1 MYVIDNIDMYAEVKF
16 KDRLKNLD
24 EVEEICL
31 PEAVHGEPKKL
42 LLQQLQVCNNRNFY
56 LYFINFVYYV
66 CFFYYFLCRKM
77 TCLHGK

>member
-1 MYVIDNIDMYAEVKF
+1 MYAEVKF

-42 LLQQLQVCNNRNFY
+42 Y
-56 LYFINFVYYV
+56 TAATASS
-66 CFFYYFLCRKM
+66 M
-77 TCLHGK
+77 

>member
-56 LYFINFVYYV
+56 LYFINFVYCV
-66 CFFYYFLCRKM
+66 CFFITFCV
-77 TCLHGK
+77 GK